1 MKKTFLCKAE
11 QIRFSPS
18 VEWIRRKCASQESA
32 GFSDW
37 DGEGLSTSGKL
48 EKEASWAV
56 ADPAAV
62 VGSSGNCGA
71 AKIVKAC
78 LRMLIGTCPTCQEL
92 RLGFVNTSAL
102 LGSNRRGRV
111 LPPIA
116 HRVFGKDYLGIS
128 LGELL

>member
-18 VEWIRRKCASQESA
+18 VEWIRRKCASQELA
-32 GFSDW
+32 GFSDR

-56 ADPAAV
+56 ADPASV

-78 LRMLIGTCPTCQEL
+78 LRTLIGTCPTYQEL

-102 LGSNRRGRV
+102 LRSYSCSRVPGPPKCRTQFVCTRRFSG
-111 LPPIA
+111 
-116 HRVFGKDYLGIS
+116 
-128 LGELL
+128 